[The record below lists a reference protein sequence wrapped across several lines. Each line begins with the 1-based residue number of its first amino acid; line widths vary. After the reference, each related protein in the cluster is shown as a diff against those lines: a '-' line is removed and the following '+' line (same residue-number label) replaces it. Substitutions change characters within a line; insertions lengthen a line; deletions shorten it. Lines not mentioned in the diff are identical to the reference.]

1 MASTSYKQACIKYAR
16 DVVAGK
22 IKAGGN
28 VRECQRFLNDLKR
41 NDIELRSR
49 DPDLVINIIRK
60 IMVHKQGETLDGQ
73 PLMNTPVLLQPWQVF
88 VVYNIVGWYH
98 KGTNIRRYKEAY
110 IYVPR

>member
-1 MASTSYKQACIKYAR
+1 MASTSYKQDCIQYAK

-60 IMVHKQGETLDGQ
+60 IIVHQKGERNFIGGRAGLIPGCLTGNGNQ
-73 PLMNTPVLLQPWQVF
+73 
-88 VVYNIVGWYH
+88 H
-98 KGTNIRRYKEAY
+98 R
-110 IYVPR
+110 